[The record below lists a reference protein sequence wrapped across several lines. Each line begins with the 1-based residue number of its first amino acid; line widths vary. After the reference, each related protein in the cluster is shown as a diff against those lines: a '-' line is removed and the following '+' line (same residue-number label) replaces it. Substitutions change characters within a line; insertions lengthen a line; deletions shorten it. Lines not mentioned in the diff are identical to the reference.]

1 MYRQVPKGRILPKV
15 STMPRQQSEA
25 AVVLDIYKLAID
37 KERLQQEL
45 QGIEQRRQQILQ
57 RLEVLEAQ
65 VDQLEGQAHHLREPI
80 ALRSPTQP
88 AQQIFRPA
96 RSSQFTRSAQPA
108 EQFDTL
114 FLEY

>member
-1 MYRQVPKGRILPKV
+1 MYRQAPKGRILPKI

-57 RLEVLEAQ
+57 RLEVLETQ

-80 ALRSPTQP
+80 ALRSP
-88 AQQIFRPA
+88 AQQIFRPV
-96 RSSQFTRSAQPA
+96 RSAQFTRAAQPA